1 MRYLNFIGDKLFMS
15 QFLVSESLSN
25 MVIEFYKSRGYILFD
40 NIEIKKVF
48 KTNSTKINSD
58 WVKEEFEIYDFF
70 SEESKE
76 IFDKIK
82 FHINNKKVEVK

>member
-58 WVKEEFEIYDFF
+58 WVKEEFEMYDFLV
-70 SEESKE
+70 KNLR
-76 IFDKIK
+76 KCLIK
-82 FHINNKKVEVK
+82 